1 RPCLH
6 HPVTNRP
13 LRRGPAAA
21 AVKAFRLHRSHHP
34 EEVAEQHPHGTAR
47 TNTLRKEET
56 VMKTLAVRLDD
67 ELHAR
72 IGMLSK
78 LSGMTVTD
86 TIRTAIEKHL
96 DTLA

>member
-1 RPCLH
+1 
-6 HPVTNRP
+6 
-13 LRRGPAAA
+13 
-21 AVKAFRLHRSHHP
+21 
-34 EEVAEQHPHGTAR
+34 
-47 TNTLRKEET
+47 
-56 VMKTLAVRLDD
+56 MKTLAVRLDD

-96 DTLA
+96 DTLANDPAITAKAEELRAEIEKEAELQQQALSALFGSSTPQAPKTARGRTAKG

>member
-1 RPCLH
+1 
-6 HPVTNRP
+6 
-13 LRRGPAAA
+13 
-21 AVKAFRLHRSHHP
+21 
-34 EEVAEQHPHGTAR
+34 
-47 TNTLRKEET
+47 
-56 VMKTLAVRLDD
+56 MKTLAVRLDD

-96 DTLA
+96 DTLAGDPAITAKAEELRAEIEKEAAVQQQALAALFAPSSPQASKSARGRTAKG

>member
-1 RPCLH
+1 
-6 HPVTNRP
+6 
-13 LRRGPAAA
+13 
-21 AVKAFRLHRSHHP
+21 
-34 EEVAEQHPHGTAR
+34 
-47 TNTLRKEET
+47 
-56 VMKTLAVRLDD
+56 MKTLAVRLDD

-96 DTLA
+96 DTLANDPTITAKAEELRAEIEKDAELQRQTLSALFGSSTTQAPKTTRGRGTKG

>member
-1 RPCLH
+1 
-6 HPVTNRP
+6 
-13 LRRGPAAA
+13 
-21 AVKAFRLHRSHHP
+21 
-34 EEVAEQHPHGTAR
+34 
-47 TNTLRKEET
+47 
-56 VMKTLAVRLDD
+56 MKTLAVRLDD

-96 DTLA
+96 DTLADDPEITAKAEELRAEIEKDAELQRQALSALFGSSTTQAPKTTRGRGTKE

>member
-1 RPCLH
+1 
-6 HPVTNRP
+6 
-13 LRRGPAAA
+13 
-21 AVKAFRLHRSHHP
+21 
-34 EEVAEQHPHGTAR
+34 
-47 TNTLRKEET
+47 
-56 VMKTLAVRLDD
+56 MKTLAVRLDD

-96 DTLA
+96 DTLASDPAITAKAEELRAEIEKEAELQQQALSALFGSSTPQVPKAARGRATKG